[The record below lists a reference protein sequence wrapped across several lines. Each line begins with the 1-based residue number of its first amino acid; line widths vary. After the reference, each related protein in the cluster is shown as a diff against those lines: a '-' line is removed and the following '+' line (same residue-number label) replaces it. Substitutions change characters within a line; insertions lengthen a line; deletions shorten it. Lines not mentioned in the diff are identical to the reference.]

1 LSTNRY
7 LSDMKGLPVKAAT
20 LLGLSLSLT
29 LAISACSKN
38 DAPTAPAAP
47 TAAAAPAVTANS
59 LETVAAKAKGFTVG
73 AMMSAQTT
81 YVFFDPQCPHCARLW
96 QASLPLHNTMKFVWV
111 PIAFNPAKSV
121 AQGAALLSAA
131 NPLETMNAH
140 ETALL
145 AGQGGMSASSQVPD
159 DLAQAIKA
167 NTDLLGSLG
176 AEAVPF
182 LIGQNRQTQAMVTH
196 TGAMET
202 AALAQLLG
210 LN

>member
-1 LSTNRY
+1 
-7 LSDMKGLPVKAAT
+7 MKTV
-20 LLGLSLSLT
+20 LSLSLS
-29 LAISACSKN
+29 LVLGLSACSKN
-38 DAPTAPAAP
+38 DAPSTPAAP
-47 TAAAAPAVTANS
+47 ATPSSTGVTASS
-59 LETVAAKAKGFTVG
+59 LETVASKAKGFTVG

-111 PIAFNPAKSV
+111 PIAFNPVKSV
-121 AQGAALLSAA
+121 AQGAALLSAT

-182 LIGQNRQTQAMVTH
+182 LIGKNRQTSALVTH